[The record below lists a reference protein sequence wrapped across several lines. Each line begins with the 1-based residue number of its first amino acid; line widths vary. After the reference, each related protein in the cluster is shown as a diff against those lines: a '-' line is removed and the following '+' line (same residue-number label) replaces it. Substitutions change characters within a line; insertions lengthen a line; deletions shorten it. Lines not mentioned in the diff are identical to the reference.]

1 MKRIAL
7 YLSVILLFASQAI
20 LAQNADYLTVAGKV
34 VDARSGK
41 PLHYASVNLV
51 GTGISNVTNAEG
63 VFILKMGIQ
72 TAPDALLTI
81 SYLGYATATVKTSD
95 FPAGSEKPL
104 TIRLQP
110 VSLALNPALIRA
122 QDPAELLT
130 AALYRIKYN
139 YPDRHV
145 GMTAFYRELIKKGNS
160 KYLTMNEAVL
170 DIDKAPYESFQADK
184 VGIYK
189 GRGSQNYDSSD
200 TLFIRYQGGIMSI
213 LEIDQAKNPFA
224 TVSIREVPFYY
235 DLTTEPS
242 IYQDDRMFYVISFN
256 QKPMMEDIYMRGK
269 VFIDSESLAIAHVD
283 LWMNVEGRE
292 DAVPIFLVKRP
303 RNTRFMVESAAYS
316 VNYKPVDG
324 KWYYDYAKM
333 ELKFE
338 SRRKYALFKTH
349 YTIMSEIAVTDHK
362 SVPTVIEKDARV
374 RFRDQLT
381 ERVSAFTDEN
391 FWENYNVIEPDADI
405 EAIIRKIV
413 KQLKKHNLE

>member
-391 FWENYNVIEPDADI
+391 FWENYNVIEPDTDI

>member
-1 MKRIAL
+1 MKIITF
-7 YLSVILLFASQAI
+7 YLSVMLLFAAQVL
-20 LAQNADYLTVAGKV
+20 LAQNGDFQTVAGKV
-34 VDARSGK
+34 VDARSGR
-41 PLHYASVNLV
+41 PLHYASINLV

-63 VFILKMGIQ
+63 FFTLKVGSE
-72 TAPDALLTI
+72 PSPEALLTV
-81 SYLGYATATVKTSD
+81 SYLGYATSTIKITDFSTGSD
-95 FPAGSEKPL
+95 KPL

-110 VSLALNPALIRA
+110 VSLTLNPALIRA

-130 AALYRIKYN
+130 AALYRIKDN

-170 DIDKAPYESFQADK
+170 DIDKAPYESFQADR

-224 TVSIREVPFYY
+224 TVTIREVPFYY
-235 DLTTEPS
+235 DLTNEPS
-242 IYQDDRMFYVISFN
+242 VYQDDRMFYVISFN

-283 LWMNVEGRE
+283 MWMNVEGRE

-333 ELKFE
+333 EVKFE
-338 SRRKYALFKTH
+338 SRRKYALFKNH

-362 SVPTVIEKDARV
+362 AAPAVIEKDARV

-381 ERVSAFTDEN
+381 EKVSAFTDDN
-391 FWENYNVIEPDADI
+391 FWENYNVIEPDTDI

-413 KQLKKHNLE
+413 RQLKKHNLE

>member
-1 MKRIAL
+1 MKKITF
-7 YLSVILLFASQAI
+7 YLSVMLLFAAQVL
-20 LAQNADYLTVAGKV
+20 LAQNGDFQTVAGKV
-34 VDARSGK
+34 VDARSGR
-41 PLHYASVNLV
+41 PLHYASINLV

-63 VFILKMGIQ
+63 FFTLKVGAE
-72 TAPDALLTI
+72 TSPEALLTV
-81 SYLGYATATVKTSD
+81 SYLGYATSTIKITDFSTGSD
-95 FPAGSEKPL
+95 KPL

-110 VSLALNPALIRA
+110 VSLTLNPALIRA

-130 AALYRIKYN
+130 AALYRIKDN

-170 DIDKAPYESFQADK
+170 DIDKAPYESFQADR

-224 TVSIREVPFYY
+224 TVTIREVPFYY
-235 DLTTEPS
+235 DLTNEPS
-242 IYQDDRMFYVISFN
+242 VYQDDRMFYVISFN

-283 LWMNVEGRE
+283 MWMNVEGRE
-292 DAVPIFLVKRP
+292 EAVPIFLVKRP

-333 ELKFE
+333 EVKFE
-338 SRRKYALFKTH
+338 SRRKYALFKNH

-362 SVPTVIEKDARV
+362 AAPAVIEKDARV

-381 ERVSAFTDEN
+381 EKVSAFTDDN
-391 FWENYNVIEPDADI
+391 FWENYNVIEPDTDI

-413 KQLKKHNLE
+413 RQLKKHNLE

>member
-1 MKRIAL
+1 MKKITF
-7 YLSVILLFASQAI
+7 YLSVMLLFAAQVL
-20 LAQNADYLTVAGKV
+20 LAQNGDFQTVAGKV
-34 VDARSGK
+34 VDARSGR
-41 PLHYASVNLV
+41 PLHYASINLV

-63 VFILKMGIQ
+63 FFTLKVGAE
-72 TAPDALLTI
+72 TSPEALLTV
-81 SYLGYATATVKTSD
+81 SYLGYATSTIKITDFSTGSD
-95 FPAGSEKPL
+95 KPL

-110 VSLALNPALIRA
+110 VSLTLNPALIRA

-130 AALYRIKYN
+130 AALYRIKDN

-170 DIDKAPYESFQADK
+170 DIDKAPYESFQADR

-224 TVSIREVPFYY
+224 TVTIREVPFYY
-235 DLTTEPS
+235 DLTNEPS
-242 IYQDDRMFYVISFN
+242 VYQDDRMFYVISFN

-283 LWMNVEGRE
+283 MWMNVEGRE

-303 RNTRFMVESAAYS
+303 KNTRFMVESAAYS

-333 ELKFE
+333 EVKFE
-338 SRRKYALFKTH
+338 SRRKYALFKNH

-362 SVPTVIEKDARV
+362 AAPAVIEKDARV

-381 ERVSAFTDEN
+381 EKVSAFTDDN
-391 FWENYNVIEPDADI
+391 FWENYNVIEPDTDI

-413 KQLKKHNLE
+413 RQLKKHNLE

>member
-1 MKRIAL
+1 MKKITF
-7 YLSVILLFASQAI
+7 YLSVMLLFAAQVL
-20 LAQNADYLTVAGKV
+20 LAQNGDFQTVAGKV
-34 VDARSGK
+34 VDARSGR
-41 PLHYASVNLV
+41 PLHYASINLV

-63 VFILKMGIQ
+63 FFTLKVGAE
-72 TAPDALLTI
+72 TSPEALLTV
-81 SYLGYATATVKTSD
+81 SYLGYATSTIKITDFSTGSD
-95 FPAGSEKPL
+95 KPL

-110 VSLALNPALIRA
+110 VSLTLNPALIRA

-130 AALYRIKYN
+130 AALYRIKDN

-170 DIDKAPYESFQADK
+170 DIDKAPYESFQADR

-224 TVSIREVPFYY
+224 TVTIREVPFYY
-235 DLTTEPS
+235 DLTNEPS
-242 IYQDDRMFYVISFN
+242 VYQDDRMFYVISFN

-283 LWMNVEGRE
+283 MWMNVEGRE

-338 SRRKYALFKTH
+338 SRRKYALFKNH

-362 SVPTVIEKDARV
+362 TVPAVIEKDARV

-381 ERVSAFTDEN
+381 EKVSAFTDEN
-391 FWENYNVIEPDADI
+391 FWENYNVIEPDTDI

-413 KQLKKHNLE
+413 RQLKKHNLE

>member
-1 MKRIAL
+1 MKQITF
-7 YLSVILLFASQAI
+7 YLSVMLLFAAQVL
-20 LAQNADYLTVAGKV
+20 LAQNGDFQTVAGKV
-34 VDARSGK
+34 VDARSGR
-41 PLHYASVNLV
+41 PLHYASINLV

-63 VFILKMGIQ
+63 FFTLKVGAE
-72 TAPDALLTI
+72 TSPEALLTV
-81 SYLGYATATVKTSD
+81 SYLGYATSTIKITDFSTGSD
-95 FPAGSEKPL
+95 KPL

-110 VSLALNPALIRA
+110 VSLTLNPALIRA

-130 AALYRIKYN
+130 AALYRIKDN

-170 DIDKAPYESFQADK
+170 DIDKAPYESFQADR

-224 TVSIREVPFYY
+224 TVTIREVPFYY
-235 DLTTEPS
+235 DLTNEPS
-242 IYQDDRMFYVISFN
+242 VYQDDRMFYVISFN

-283 LWMNVEGRE
+283 MWMNVEGRE

-333 ELKFE
+333 EVKFE
-338 SRRKYALFKTH
+338 SRRKYALFKNH

-362 SVPTVIEKDARV
+362 AAPAVIEKDARV

-381 ERVSAFTDEN
+381 EKVSAFTDDN
-391 FWENYNVIEPDADI
+391 FWENYNVIEPDTDI

-413 KQLKKHNLE
+413 RQLKKHNLE

>member
-200 TLFIRYQGGIMSI
+200 TLFIRYQGGLMSI
-213 LEIDQAKNPFA
+213 PL
-224 TVSIREVPFYY
+224 
-235 DLTTEPS
+235 
-242 IYQDDRMFYVISFN
+242 
-256 QKPMMEDIYMRGK
+256 
-269 VFIDSESLAIAHVD
+269 
-283 LWMNVEGRE
+283 
-292 DAVPIFLVKRP
+292 
-303 RNTRFMVESAAYS
+303 
-316 VNYKPVDG
+316 PVLSS
-324 KWYYDYAKM
+324 Y
-333 ELKFE
+333 L
-338 SRRKYALFKTH
+338 L
-349 YTIMSEIAVTDHK
+349 TDHPGTELSSK
-362 SVPTVIEKDARV
+362 RSLLEVCFASV
-374 RFRDQLT
+374 
-381 ERVSAFTDEN
+381 
-391 FWENYNVIEPDADI
+391 
-405 EAIIRKIV
+405 
-413 KQLKKHNLE
+413 

>member
-1 MKRIAL
+1 MKKITF
-7 YLSVILLFASQAI
+7 YLSVMLLFAAQVL
-20 LAQNADYLTVAGKV
+20 LAQNGDFQTVAGKV
-34 VDARSGK
+34 VDARSGR
-41 PLHYASVNLV
+41 PLHYASINLV

-63 VFILKMGIQ
+63 FFTLKVGAE
-72 TAPDALLTI
+72 TSPEALLTV
-81 SYLGYATATVKTSD
+81 SYLGYATSTIKITDFSTGSD
-95 FPAGSEKPL
+95 KPL

-110 VSLALNPALIRA
+110 VSLTLNPALIRA

-130 AALYRIKYN
+130 AALYRIKDN

-170 DIDKAPYESFQADK
+170 DIDKAPYESFQADR

-224 TVSIREVPFYY
+224 TVTLREVPFYY
-235 DLTTEPS
+235 DLTNEPS
-242 IYQDDRMFYVISFN
+242 VYQDDRMFYVISFN

-283 LWMNVEGRE
+283 MWMNVEGRE

-333 ELKFE
+333 EVKFE
-338 SRRKYALFKTH
+338 SRRKYALFKNH

-362 SVPTVIEKDARV
+362 AAPAVIEKDARV

-381 ERVSAFTDEN
+381 EKVSAFTDDN
-391 FWENYNVIEPDADI
+391 FWENYNVIEPDTDI

-413 KQLKKHNLE
+413 RQLKKHNLE

>member
-1 MKRIAL
+1 MKKITF
-7 YLSVILLFASQAI
+7 YLSVMLLFAAQVL
-20 LAQNADYLTVAGKV
+20 LAQNGDFQTVAGKV
-34 VDARSGK
+34 VDARSGR
-41 PLHYASVNLV
+41 PLHYASINLV

-63 VFILKMGIQ
+63 FFTLKVGAE
-72 TAPDALLTI
+72 TSPEALLTV
-81 SYLGYATATVKTSD
+81 SYLGYATSTIKITDFSTGSD
-95 FPAGSEKPL
+95 KPL

-110 VSLALNPALIRA
+110 VSLTLNPALIRA

-130 AALYRIKYN
+130 AALYRIKDN

-170 DIDKAPYESFQADK
+170 DIDKAPYESFQADR

-224 TVSIREVPFYY
+224 TVTIREVPFYY
-235 DLTTEPS
+235 DLTNEPS
-242 IYQDDRMFYVISFN
+242 VYQDDRMFYVISFN

-283 LWMNVEGRE
+283 MWMNVEGRE

-333 ELKFE
+333 EVKFE
-338 SRRKYALFKTH
+338 SRRKYALFKNH

-362 SVPTVIEKDARV
+362 AAPAVIEKDARV

-381 ERVSAFTDEN
+381 EKVSAFTDDN
-391 FWENYNVIEPDADI
+391 FWENYNVIEPDTDI

-413 KQLKKHNLE
+413 RQLKKHNLE